1 MGSEDGSRP
10 HHLECFVKRQSVAD
24 EVADPLQ
31 AEESGVALVGV
42 EHLGRGGRGQ
52 FGERLDGTHS
62 PDTEQQ
68 LLQEAMFAAATVET
82 VGDGSQRVL
91 VFGDIRVEKQQ
102 LDATHGNL
110 PDSRPERFS
119 VRQRECDQD
128 GGAVG
133 IAEHAERQTIRVEHG
148 VGLLLPA
155 LARNRL
161 AEVASAIEES
171 HSDDG
176 YTEVGCALEVIA
188 GEDAESTRVLR
199 QRCGD
204 SELRREIG
212 HCFRGIL
219 EGLVPARLRE
229 VRVEV
234 VPKRVRAVHKFGI
247 VRQLAKPLRL
257 HRSDQTYG
265 IMADL
270 IPDFG
275 GDRGEHLAGRMVP
288 RPAEVRREFFQ
299 RSKRVGKNG
308 VHGKSSNCLHPA
320 TLGEEGTRRVER

>member
-1 MGSEDGSRP
+1 VGSEDGSRP

-82 VGDGSQRVL
+82 VGDRSQRIL
-91 VFGDIRVEKQQ
+91 VFGDIGVEQQ
-102 LDATHGNL
+102 QFDATHGNL

-119 VRQRECDQD
+119 VRQSECNQD

-133 IAEHAERQTIRVEHG
+133 VAEHAERQAVRVKHR

-155 LARNRL
+155 LTRNRL
-161 AEVASAIEES
+161 AKVAGAIEEA

-176 YTEVGCALEVIA
+176 HTEVRCTLKVIA
-188 GEDAESTRVLR
+188 GEDAESTRVLG

-204 SELRREIG
+204 SKLRGEIG

-219 EGLVPARLRE
+219 EGLVPARLGE
-229 VRVEV
+229 VRVEIIA
-234 VPKRVRAVHKFGI
+234 KRVRTVNKLGI
-247 VRQLAKPLRL
+247 FCQLAKPLRL
-257 HRSDQTYG
+257 HRSNQTYG

-320 TLGEEGTRRVER
+320 TLGEEGTSRVER